1 MFGDKD
7 KKKSFYDKKTNIS
20 IYKKTYIYNTNKQ
33 NYLSGI
39 YNVEYPINNR
49 KNRRKKTK
57 NSFRRIN
64 RYSRLGNPRGRSP
77 QVFTSAIA
85 GALAKRAATNEH
97 IGKIKL
103 KYN

>member
-1 MFGDKD
+1 M
-7 KKKSFYDKKTNIS
+7 
-20 IYKKTYIYNTNKQ
+20 
-33 NYLSGI
+33 
-39 YNVEYPINNR
+39 
-49 KNRRKKTK
+49 
-57 NSFRRIN
+57 IN
-64 RYSRLGNPRGRSP
+64 RYSRLGNPRGRNP